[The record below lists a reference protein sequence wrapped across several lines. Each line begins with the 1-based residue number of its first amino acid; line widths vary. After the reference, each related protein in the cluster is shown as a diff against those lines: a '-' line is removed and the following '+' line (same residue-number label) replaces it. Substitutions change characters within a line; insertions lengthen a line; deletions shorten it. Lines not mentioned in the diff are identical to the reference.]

1 MALIPRQLG
10 DLIRF
15 LVQEAQDRQAELGRT
30 RLAKL
35 LYLIDVVHFG
45 AHREQLT
52 GIPWVFLHYGPYAV
66 EIPRILDE
74 LDVDLPQEE
83 TTTAGGLR
91 AYVFKRAG
99 GPEVD
104 IGRVLGSSAA
114 RSIRQVLDRWLEA
127 DMNELLSFVYFHTP
141 PMKAARR
148 RHEKLDFSTI
158 PEAVPDALR
167 ESQQPLD
174 QKTAEMLRDRAT
186 VILKKVRPGLTRQT
200 PTPPPRYDRLYHES
214 MRLLAETPRIPGGV
228 EVSSSEESL
237 DEFGSPTERQ

>member
-1 MALIPRQLG
+1 MALTRKQLG
-10 DLIRF
+10 DVIRF
-15 LVQEAQDRQAELGRT
+15 LVQEAQDRDAELGRT

-52 GIPWVFLHYGPYAV
+52 GIPWIFLHYGPYAM

-91 AYVFKRAG
+91 AHVFKRAAR
-99 GPEVD
+99 PEVD
-104 IGRVLGSSAA
+104 IERVLDRGAA
-114 RSIRQVLDRWLEA
+114 RSVRRVLDRWLEA

-148 RHEKLDFSTI
+148 RREKLDFTSI
-158 PEAVPDALR
+158 PRETTDALR
-167 ESQQPLD
+167 PSRKRLD
-174 QKTAEMLRDRAT
+174 ERTAESLRQRAAT
-186 VILKKVRPGLTRQT
+186 VLRKTKPGVARLSLS
-200 PTPPPRYDRLYHES
+200 PLPRYDRLYHQS
-214 MRLLAETPRIPGGV
+214 MRLIGETPTIPEGT
-228 EVSSSEESL
+228 EVSSNEESL